1 MNASHHR
8 WLHDQLP
15 QWERDGLLTAEN
27 AASLRQ
33 RHPFDDSQPGVA
45 QLVMGALGALLIG
58 TGLIA
63 IIGYNWDDFTRPV
76 RLLFAFLPLLG
87 SQIFSFTVLRK
98 GDASAAWVRE
108 TAAMLQTM
116 ATGACIA
123 LVSQIYNL
131 GGAWPDF
138 LFAWFILSLPL
149 VWVMRSTSVAIFYL
163 LAIAEW
169 SIHQCDLGKVWHQ
182 SALIYPVLL
191 LGLFPFWPG
200 FRLEKPLSVTLRWIM
215 ALSASFG
222 LAAAAYCATQQH
234 FGRSWGDGDTF
245 FSLWAF
251 TAAAMALLPL
261 NQTGL
266 DAPAR
271 HKPQIVLGFLFLLT
285 FGVASTFQ
293 DAGQEIV
300 KSYTTAA
307 KIPWTWVLLLTTGLF
322 AFYAI
327 RTSRWAVLAVTSIIL
342 TPLFGL
348 IFGSSASTA
357 VPWLMTL
364 HLLALGI
371 TLIVLEFSGRRG
383 APRLGAALLCVLVI
397 ARMFESELSLL
408 AKGLAFIVIGV
419 AFLAFN
425 IAMGRLKARLAPT
438 KP

>member
-15 QWERDGLLTAEN
+15 QWERDGLVTTEN

-33 RHPFDDSQPGVA
+33 RHPFDDSQPAVA
-45 QLVMGALGALLIG
+45 QLVMGALGGLLIG
-58 TGLIA
+58 AGLIA

-87 SQIFSFTVLRK
+87 SQVFSLLVLRK
-98 GDASAAWVRE
+98 GDSAAAWVRE

-138 LFAWFILSLPL
+138 LFAWFLLSLPL
-149 VWVMRSTSVAIFYL
+149 VWLMRSTSVAIFYL

-169 SIHQCDLGKVWHQ
+169 SVHQCDLGKVWYQ
-182 SALIYPVLL
+182 SALIYPLLL

-200 FRLEKPLSVTLRWIM
+200 FRLEKSFSVTLRWIM

-222 LAAAAYCATQQH
+222 LGAAAYFATKHH
-234 FGRSWGDGDTF
+234 FGRSWGDGDIF

-251 TAAAMALLPL
+251 TAAAMALFPL
-261 NQTGL
+261 NQNAL
-266 DAPAR
+266 DSPAR
-271 HKPQIVLGFLFLLT
+271 HKPQIVLGFLVLLV
-285 FGVASTFQ
+285 FSIASTFQ
-293 DAGQEIV
+293 DSGEEIV
-300 KSYTTAA
+300 KSYTVAA
-307 KIPWTWVLLLTTGLF
+307 KIPWTWVVLITTGLF
-322 AFYAI
+322 AVHAI
-327 RTSRWAVLAVTSIIL
+327 RTARWAVLAMTSVII
-342 TPLFGL
+342 TPLAGL

-357 VPWLMTL
+357 IPWLMTL
-364 HLLALGI
+364 HLLILGI

-383 APRLGAALLCVLVI
+383 APRLGAALLCLLLL
-397 ARMFESELSLL
+397 ARMFESDLSLL
-408 AKGLAFIVIGV
+408 AKGIAFIVIGV

-425 IAMGRLKARLAPT
+425 IAMGRLKKRLSSS
-438 KP
+438 KS